1 MYKKLNIMLILLS
14 LLGSYTFSESTV
26 YEDANWIQI
35 PEELKP
41 EAVTNLEKAEQELDH
56 MQDKMDYYQRVVR
69 SIEREEKELKELKKM
84 RVRK

>member
-1 MYKKLNIMLILLS
+1 MNKKLSILTGLL
-14 LLGSYTFSESTV
+14 LLGSYGFSSEILFTDV
-26 YEDANWIQI
+26 DWIQM
-35 PEELKP
+35 EEETQSK
-41 EAVTNLEKAEQELDH
+41 ATSQIEKAEQELDH